1 MKNRKIIIGSRG
13 SKLALIYAEKA
24 REKILKYS
32 KDFGIEEVIIKEI
45 VTKGDQVQDK
55 RLSEVGGKG
64 LFSKTIEVELLE
76 KKIDIAVHALKDMPS
91 EATKGLLTDCFLER
105 NDPREILISK
115 DNKDLKDLAS
125 NSIIGTSSF
134 RREFQIKKI
143 RDDLNCKLIRGN
155 VDTRIRKLNENLYD
169 AVILSYAGINSLG
182 LNQNISQIFSTSEI
196 IPCAGQGVIAL
207 QCRNDDEDLIELLKS
222 VNHQS
227 TQNSIKT
234 ERDVLKVL
242 EGDCET
248 AVGVFAR
255 INDNKIDIAIH
266 ALKDMPSE
274 ETEGL
279 LTNCFLER
287 NDPREILISRDKKYL
302 KDLAPNSIIGT
313 SSYRREFQ
321 IKKIRKDLECKL
333 IRGNVDTRIKK
344 LNENLYDAIILS
356 YAGINSLGLD
366 QDISQTFSTTE
377 LIPSAGQ
384 GVIALQCRSN
394 DEELIELLKKINHQ
408 TTHNSIKAERNVLKV
423 LEGDCETAVG
433 VFASIDG
440 DKINLEAELFSLDG
454 SKRFYLKLSENI
466 DKANELGIEM
476 GKTLKK
482 ISNNSY
488 KK

>member
-24 REKILKYS
+24 REKILKHS

-45 VTKGDQVQDK
+45 ITKGDQVQDK

-91 EATKGLLTDCFLER
+91 EETKGLLTDCFLER

-115 DNKDLKDLAS
+115 DNKHLKDLAL

-169 AVILSYAGINSLG
+169 AIILSYAGIDSLG
-182 LNQNISQIFSTSEI
+182 LNQNISQTFSTSEI

-207 QCRNDDEDLIELLKS
+207 QCRNNDEDLIELLKQ
-222 VNHQS
+222 VDHQS
-227 TQNSIKT
+227 THS
-234 ERDVLKVL
+234 
-242 EGDCET
+242 
-248 AVGVFAR
+248 
-255 INDNKIDIAIH
+255 
-266 ALKDMPSE
+266 
-274 ETEGL
+274 
-279 LTNCFLER
+279 
-287 NDPREILISRDKKYL
+287 
-302 KDLAPNSIIGT
+302 
-313 SSYRREFQ
+313 
-321 IKKIRKDLECKL
+321 
-333 IRGNVDTRIKK
+333 
-344 LNENLYDAIILS
+344 
-356 YAGINSLGLD
+356 
-366 QDISQTFSTTE
+366 
-377 LIPSAGQ
+377 
-384 GVIALQCRSN
+384 
-394 DEELIELLKKINHQ
+394 
-408 TTHNSIKAERNVLKV
+408 SIKAERNVLKV

-433 VFASIDG
+433 AFANIEG
-440 DKINLEAELFSLDG
+440 DKINLEVELFSLDG
-454 SKRFYLKLSENI
+454 SKRFHLKSSESI
-466 DKANELGIEM
+466 DKAEELGIEM

-482 ISNNSY
+482 MSNNSY